1 MKELA
6 DYCAEAVTGPEVLTG
21 STRLKAGTAEKMIL
35 NMLSTAAM
43 VRLGKVYSNYMVDVK
58 PMNEKLVRR
67 ARNIVMEVTGCDE
80 ARAAE
85 AMEASGNHC
94 MSAIRLIQG
103 KTEQ

>member
-1 MKELA
+1 
-6 DYCAEAVTGPEVLTG
+6 
-21 STRLKAGTAEKMIL
+21 MIL

-80 ARAAE
+80 AQAAE
-85 AMEASGNHC
+85 AMEASDNHC